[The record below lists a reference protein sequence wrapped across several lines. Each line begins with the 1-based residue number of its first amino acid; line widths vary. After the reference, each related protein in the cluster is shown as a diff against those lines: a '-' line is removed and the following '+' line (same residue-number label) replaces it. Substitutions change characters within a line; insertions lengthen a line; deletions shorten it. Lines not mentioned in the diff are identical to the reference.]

1 MSILVTGVAGFIG
14 FHVASALLRQGVAVI
29 GVDKLDHYYDVALK
43 EARLAVLRSLGAG
56 LAFHRLDVAEPAA
69 LTALVRQYPEIDR
82 VIHLAAAAG
91 VRHSQE
97 HPRSYVSAN
106 IMGHVEV
113 LEACRRIP
121 GLKHLVFAS
130 TSSVYGEGA
139 KLPFAVGDPVDTPSS
154 MYGATKKADEEISHV
169 YAHLY
174 RLPTTGLR
182 FFTVYGPW
190 GRPDMAYWVFTK
202 AILEGRPIPLF
213 NQGNMRRDFTYI
225 DDIVAGVLACLA
237 KPPADNGETA
247 PLRVYNLGNSESV
260 ELERFVGVL
269 ERTIG
274 ARVPRQMLPMQPG
287 DVIATYA
294 DIEPARRDFGFSP
307 TTSIEEGLPRF
318 VAWYR
323 EYHKL

>member
-1 MSILVTGVAGFIG
+1 MSVLVTGAAGFIG
-14 FHVASALLRQGVAVI
+14 FHVASALLRQGVAVV
-29 GVDKLDHYYDVALK
+29 GVDKFDDYYDVALK
-43 EARLAVLRSLGAG
+43 EARLDALRSLGG
-56 LAFHRLDVAEPAA
+56 LAFHRLDVAEPRA
-69 LTALVRQYPEIDR
+69 LSALVERHPEIDR

-97 HPRSYVSAN
+97 DPRSYVTAN

-113 LEACRRIP
+113 LEACRRARD
-121 GLKHLVFAS
+121 LKHLVFAS

-139 KLPFAVGDPVDTPSS
+139 KHPFTVGDPVDTPCS

-174 RLPTTGLR
+174 RLPTTALR

-190 GRPDMAYWVFTK
+190 GRPDMASWVFTK
-202 AILEGRPIPLF
+202 AIFEGKPIPLF

-225 DDIVAGVLACLA
+225 DDIVAGVLACLE
-237 KPPADNGETA
+237 KPPAADVAAA
-247 PLRVYNLGNSESV
+247 PLRIYNIGNSESV
-260 ELERFVGVL
+260 ELERFVAVL

-274 ARVPRQMLPMQPG
+274 KRVPRQMLPMQPG
-287 DVIATYA
+287 DVLATSA
-294 DIEPARRDFGFSP
+294 DIGPARRDFGFNP
-307 TTSIEEGLPRF
+307 VTAIEVGLPRF

-323 EYHKL
+323 EYHGL

>member
-1 MSILVTGVAGFIG
+1 VSILVTGVAGFIG
-14 FHVASALLRQGVAVI
+14 FHVANALLRRGDSVV
-29 GVDKLDHYYDVALK
+29 GVDKFDDYYDVALK
-43 EARLAVLRSLGAG
+43 EARLDALRKLDG
-56 LAFHRLDVAEPAA
+56 LAFHRLDVAEPGA
-69 LTALVRQYPEIDR
+69 LSALVERVPEIDR

-91 VRHSQE
+91 VRHSQTD
-97 HPRSYVSAN
+97 PRSYVTAN
-106 IMGHVEV
+106 IMGHVEI
-113 LEACRRIP
+113 LEACRRMP
-121 GLKHLVFAS
+121 SLKHLVFAS
-130 TSSVYGEGA
+130 TSSVYGDGA

-213 NQGNMRRDFTYI
+213 NHGNMRRDFTYI
-225 DDIVAGVLACLA
+225 DDIVAGVLGCLA
-237 KPPADNGETA
+237 KPPVDNGETA
-247 PLRVYNLGNSESV
+247 PLRIYNIGNSESV
-260 ELERFVGVL
+260 ELERFVAIL

-287 DVIATYA
+287 DVLATYA
-294 DIEPARRDFGFSP
+294 DIEPARRDFGFNP
-307 TTSIEEGLPRF
+307 RTSIEEGLPRF

-323 EYHKL
+323 AYHKL

>member
-1 MSILVTGVAGFIG
+1 VSILVTGVAGFIG
-14 FHVASALLRQGVAVI
+14 FHVASALLRQGVAVV
-29 GVDKLDHYYDVALK
+29 GVDKLDDYYDVALK
-43 EARLAVLRSLGAG
+43 EARLAQLRGLGG
-56 LAFHRLDVAEPAA
+56 LAFHRLDVAEPGA
-69 LTALVRQYPEIDR
+69 LSALVQRYPEIDR

-97 HPRSYVSAN
+97 DPRSYVTAN
-106 IMGHVEV
+106 ILGHVEV
-113 LEACRRIP
+113 LEACRRIS

-182 FFTVYGPW
+182 FFTAYGPW

-202 AILEGRPIPLF
+202 AILEGKPVPLF
-213 NQGNMRRDFTYI
+213 NHGNMSRDFTYI
-225 DDIVAGVLACLA
+225 DDIVSGVLACLA
-237 KPPADNGETA
+237 RPPAREGTAA
-247 PLRVYNLGNSESV
+247 PLRIYNIGNNESV
-260 ELERFVGVL
+260 ALERFLAVL
-269 ERTIG
+269 ERAIG
-274 ARVPRQMLPMQPG
+274 VRAARQMLPMQSG

-307 TTSIEEGLPRF
+307 STSIEQGLPRF

>member
-14 FHVASALLRQGVAVI
+14 FHVASALLRQGAAVI
-29 GVDKLDHYYDVALK
+29 GVDKLDDYYDVALK
-43 EARLAVLRSLGAG
+43 DARLAALRRLGAG

-69 LTALVRQYPEIDR
+69 LTALVRTHPDIDR

-91 VRHSQE
+91 VRHSQDD
-97 HPRSYVSAN
+97 PRSYVSAN

-113 LEACRRIP
+113 LEACRRMP

-237 KPPADNGETA
+237 KPPADHGETA

-260 ELERFVGVL
+260 ELERFVGIL

-307 TTSIEEGLPRF
+307 ATSIEDGLPRF

>member
-43 EARLAVLRSLGAG
+43 EARLAVFRSLGAG